1 MTELAN
7 DTTYLEYILN
17 DFSTVLDDRDK
28 EFIWKCEK
36 IIELMDILKVTNN
49 RDLVRKIL
57 ITILS
62 LSENYNSEFNMAK
75 VLDLENISEYEREV
89 LIKTLRETV

>member
-89 LIKTLRETV
+89 LIKALRETV